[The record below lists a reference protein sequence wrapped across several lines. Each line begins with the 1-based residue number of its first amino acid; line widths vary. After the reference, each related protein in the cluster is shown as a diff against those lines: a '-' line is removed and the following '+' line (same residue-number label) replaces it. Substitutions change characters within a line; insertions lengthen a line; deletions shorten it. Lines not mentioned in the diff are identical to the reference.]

1 MNIKSMSLAYI
12 FLVISIITLLISLY
26 FKIIVI
32 KTSPGKRDRN
42 RIIGDMKDPITW
54 RERNNIISYILIFW
68 ASVSL
73 LIFIY
78 LKFFNT
84 EVMLSVLYLVAY
96 IIIILVSVLLSIL
109 KKKAVS

>member
-12 FLVISIITLLISLY
+12 FLIISIITLLISLY